1 MSAKRKSYSADFK
14 AKLVLEVLEG
24 EKTINEIASKYE
36 VIPLSLKNWKKQ
48 FMENMSLAFDKS
60 TVVKE
65 YKDEIETLQKSND
78 DLAKKVGNLIVE
90 KDFLEGKLVSLAS
103 FKERRTLVDSKL
115 NISLNKQCRL
125 LHVSKSSLYY
135 TPMKPFSSGKDIKIL
150 DAINNIYS
158 DFPSYGSRRI
168 HSQLLRDGYNVGK
181 KFVKKAMKYMGI
193 EALYPKP
200 KTTTANKEHYKY
212 PYLLKDFRDYA
223 GRVVVANVNQVW
235 STDITYIK
243 LEKGFVYLAAI
254 IDWHSKKILSWKL
267 SNTMD
272 ISLVKTVLN
281 EALAFYPKPEIF
293 NTDQGSQYTSKV
305 HVEILK
311 KHNIKISMDGKG
323 RATDNICIERFWR
336 SIKYEEIYLNE
347 YKNIKSLNRAIEI
360 YMNKYNKKRL
370 HSAISY
376 KTPNEVYY
384 QAANNFDPEGEKL
397 LPSVS

>member
-1 MSAKRKSYSADFK
+1 MSVKRKSYTADFK

-24 EKTINEIASKYE
+24 EKTVNEIASNYQ
-36 VIPLSLKNWKKQ
+36 VQPLSLRNWKKQ
-48 FMENMSLAFDKS
+48 FLENMSLAFDKS
-60 TVVKE
+60 AVVKE
-65 YKDEIETLQKSND
+65 YKDEIETLQYEKDSI
-78 DLAKKVGNLIVE
+78 AKKLGETIVE
-90 KDFLEGKLVSLAS
+90 KDFLVEKLKSLAS
-103 FKERRTLVDSKL
+103 SKERRVLIDTEL
-115 NISLNKQCRL
+115 NISLNKQCKL
-125 LHVSKSSLYY
+125 LQVSKSSLYY
-135 TPMKPFSSGKDIKIL
+135 TPTKPFSSGIDLRVL
-150 DAINNIYS
+150 DAINDIYS

-168 HSQLLRDGYNVGK
+168 HAQLLRDGHSVGK

-223 GRVVVANVNQVW
+223 GRVIIEKTNQVW

-272 ISLVKTVLN
+272 IFLVTSVLK

-293 NTDQGSQYTSKV
+293 NTDQGSQYTAKV
-305 HVEILK
+305 HIDILK
-311 KHNIKISMDGKG
+311 KHDIKISMDGKG

-336 SIKYEEIYLNE
+336 SLKYEEIYLNE
-347 YKNIKSLNRAIEI
+347 YKNIKSLNRAIEK
-360 YMNKYNKKRL
+360 YMNSYNKKRL
-370 HSAISY
+370 HSAIGY
-376 KTPNEVYY
+376 KTPNEIYY
-384 QAANNFDPEGEKL
+384 QAENNLDSKGVKL
-397 LPSVS
+397 LPRVS

>member
-1 MSAKRKSYSADFK
+1 MSVKRKSYSADFK
-14 AKLVLEVLEG
+14 AKLVLEALEG

-36 VIPLSLKNWKKQ
+36 VLPISLKNWKKQ
-48 FMENMSLAFDKS
+48 FLENMSLAFDKS

-65 YKDEIETLQKSND
+65 YKDEIETLQKD
-78 DLAKKVGNLIVE
+78 KDMLAKKVGNLTIE
-90 KDFLEGKLVSLAS
+90 KDFLVEKLVSLAS
-103 FKERRTLVDSKL
+103 SKERKNLLDTKL
-115 NISLNKQCRL
+115 NLSLNKQCKL
-125 LHVSKSSLYY
+125 LHIGKSSLYY
-135 TPMKPFSSGKDIKIL
+135 KPKKPFSTGGELKLL

-158 DFPSYGSRRI
+158 DFPSYGYRRI

-181 KFVKKAMKYMGI
+181 KLVKKAMSYMGI

-212 PYLLKDFRDYA
+212 PYLLKDFRNDA
-223 GRVVVANVNQVW
+223 GQVVIDRANKVW

-272 ISLVKTVLN
+272 ISLVTGVLK
-281 EALAFYPKPEIF
+281 EALALYPKPEIF
-293 NTDQGSQYTSKV
+293 NTDQGSQYTAKM
-305 HVEILK
+305 HVSILK
-311 KHNIKISMDGKG
+311 KYNIKISMDGVG

-336 SIKYEEIYLNE
+336 SIKYEEVYLNE
-347 YKNIKSLNRAIEI
+347 YKNMKVLNKAIEK
-360 YMNKYNKKRL
+360 YMDTYNTKRL
-370 HSAISY
+370 HSAIDY

-384 QAANNFDPEGEKL
+384 DYINNLDFKGEEL
-397 LPSVS
+397 LQSVS